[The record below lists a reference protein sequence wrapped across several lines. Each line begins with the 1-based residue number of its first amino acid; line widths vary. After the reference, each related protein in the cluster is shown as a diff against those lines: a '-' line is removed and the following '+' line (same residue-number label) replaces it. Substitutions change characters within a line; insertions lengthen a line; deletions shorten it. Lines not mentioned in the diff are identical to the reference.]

1 MALLAEEEGNVS
13 RELTFGRSAV
23 NLDGVPE
30 PSRAGTVSWIRA
42 RDIAIAL
49 SLSNLAFLPVWSQ
62 LIGDS
67 LDERASYGLAS
78 THSFLA
84 VIINISILAAV
95 FYLTKTVL
103 RRTNKMIGERTAQ
116 ALFWLLFLFSMTS
129 VAQSFVAIRGSL
141 SSTIGGLSGFNYVL
155 LSCCAVAVCISAWF
169 RRRNATI
176 GALLVIPFVLI
187 GNAAPLSIAL
197 ILAAFGILLVV
208 MWNRSM
214 RRAASIVA
222 LALFPFVP
230 MTLFQTTWLI
240 NEFKEKA
247 PATIITATRST
258 PRIVWIIF
266 DELDYKISFE
276 QRPAKLELPEM
287 DRLRGDSIFATNAY
301 PPADYTLMS
310 MPALISGRLVASTKP
325 KNPSTL
331 MVTFSDSAES
341 VSWSSQSSVFS
352 KARDLGVNSAIV
364 GWYHPY
370 CRIIGDQVVSC
381 MSCNTGRSSLP
392 VTSASQFLTA
402 VRENVLVPEFEL
414 LDTSDGDRRRWR
426 EELLQSYREIL
437 QASREAVLDP
447 DIGLVLLHFPVPH
460 PPGIFDRESNEF
472 DTDGDASYLDDLKLA
487 DNTLADLRRA
497 MEQAG
502 LWENSVVVL
511 SSDHWWRGDLWR
523 HMRDSRAW
531 SWTAEDEAVF
541 SDVDER
547 IPFIVK
553 PAGHH
558 TSINYTRE
566 FNTVLTHDLFL
577 ALLNGSLSDTA
588 SVVDWLDTHRSIGK
602 SPYKYKSRR

>member
-1 MALLAEEEGNVS
+1 M
-13 RELTFGRSAV
+13 
-23 NLDGVPE
+23 NLDGVLE
-30 PSRAGTVSWIRA
+30 QSRAGAVNWIRA

-67 LDERASYGLAS
+67 LDDRASYGLAS

-84 VIINISILAAV
+84 IVINVLILAAV
-95 FYLTKTVL
+95 FYVTKTVL
-103 RRTNKMIGERTAQ
+103 RRTNKVIGVKSAQ
-116 ALFWLLFLFSMTS
+116 ALFWLLFLFAMAS
-129 VAQSFVAIRGSL
+129 VGQSFVAIRGRV
-141 SSTIGGLSGFNYVL
+141 SSTIGGLSSFNYVL
-155 LSCCAVAVCISAWF
+155 LSSCAAAMCISAWF

-176 GALLVIPFVLI
+176 GALLAIPFVLI
-187 GNAAPLSIAL
+187 GNAAPLCIAL
-197 ILAAFGILLVV
+197 IMAAIGILLVV
-208 MWNRSM
+208 MWNRSIS
-214 RRAASIVA
+214 RAASIVA

-230 MTLFQTTWLI
+230 MTLFQAAWLI

-247 PATIITATRST
+247 PAAIITATRSA
-258 PRIVWIIF
+258 PRIVWIVF
-266 DELDYKISFE
+266 DELDYKITFE
-276 QRPAKLELPEM
+276 QRPTGLELPEM

-331 MVTFSDSAES
+331 MVTYSDSSGA

-352 KARDLGVNSAIV
+352 KARERGVNSAIV

-402 VRENVLVPEFEL
+402 VRENVLVPEFKL
-414 LDTSDGDRRRWR
+414 LDTAEGDRRRWR
-426 EELLQSYREIL
+426 EELLQSYHEIL
-437 QASREAVLDP
+437 QASREAILDP

-460 PPGIFDRESNEF
+460 PPGIFDRQSNEF
-472 DTDGDASYLDDLKLA
+472 DTAGESSYLDDLKLA
-487 DNTLADLRRA
+487 DNTLGDLRRT
-497 MEQAG
+497 MEEAG
-502 LWENSVVVL
+502 LWKNAVVVL

-531 SWTAEDEAVF
+531 SWTPEDEDVF

-553 PAGHH
+553 LGGHH
-558 TSINYTRE
+558 NSINYTRE
-566 FNTVLTHDLFL
+566 FNTVLTHDLLL
-577 ALLNGSLSDTA
+577 ALLDGNLSDTA
-588 SVVDWLDTHRSIGK
+588 GVVDWLDTHRSIGK
-602 SPYKYKSRR
+602 SPYKYKSGR

>member
-1 MALLAEEEGNVS
+1 
-13 RELTFGRSAV
+13 
-23 NLDGVPE
+23 
-30 PSRAGTVSWIRA
+30 
-42 RDIAIAL
+42 
-49 SLSNLAFLPVWSQ
+49 
-62 LIGDS
+62 
-67 LDERASYGLAS
+67 
-78 THSFLA
+78 
-84 VIINISILAAV
+84 
-95 FYLTKTVL
+95 
-103 RRTNKMIGERTAQ
+103 MIGVRTAQ
-116 ALFWLLFLFSMTS
+116 ALFWLLFLFSMAS

-155 LSCCAVAVCISAWF
+155 LSSCAAAVCISAWL
-169 RRRNATI
+169 RRRNAAI

-230 MTLFQTTWLI
+230 MTLVQAAWLI

-247 PATIITATRST
+247 PANIIIGTRST
-258 PRIVWIIF
+258 PRVVWIIF

-276 QRPAKLELPEM
+276 QRPAGLELPEM
-287 DRLRGDSIFATNAY
+287 DRLRGDSIFATSAY

-310 MPALISGRLVASTKP
+310 MPALISGRLVSATQP

-331 MVTFSDSAES
+331 MVTYSDSAEP

-370 CRIIGDQVVSC
+370 CRIIGDQVVRC